1 MRFLTFAASL
11 MISTAAFAEDRAL
24 VIGIDDYSA
33 LADANTLNGAV
44 ADAERIEAFL
54 TDTLAFPSGGITRLI
69 NSAARSDA
77 ILTTLIDT
85 IVRETNPGD
94 RVVFYFAGLGTVLPD
109 GTPALIAHDG
119 NTLLGQ
125 IPLGTISEIIGVI
138 SDRDVSVI
146 LDASFDGGPLGTRG
160 MAGAISKDMP
170 DFDATFWMAA
180 QPGQFAWEAI
190 DRGVFSDAFLDG
202 AALGDANEDGV
213 VSNAEMLAHTTALM
227 QSWCEDHAP
236 CSVSGRGLAPVFSGD
251 ETAVLLKKSAP
262 AVVPVVED
270 PIIED
275 DGLPASFRETLGFVT
290 DLFAPSNDAHL
301 TLSIKGGDALQ
312 VGDFVSFAAS
322 AERPGMLLLL
332 DVDPVGQ
339 LAQVYPSQLSA
350 EGGTRVSPGEPLI
363 IPSALGANG
372 RPLRIRV
379 TEPSGQGLLLGLFI
393 EGDLPQLTA
402 LLPAGIQGGPVPN
415 ASQSLFEISQRLLR
429 LEADAERPIAWS
441 ATYLPYRI
449 EP

>member
-1 MRFLTFAASL
+1 MKLFTLATSL
-11 MISTAAFAEDRAL
+11 MIATAALAEDRAL

-33 LADANTLNGAV
+33 LAEANDLNGAA
-44 ADAERIEAFL
+44 ADAERIETFL
-54 TDTLAFPSGGITRLI
+54 TDTLAFPSGSITRLT
-69 NSAARSDA
+69 NAAASSDA
-77 ILTTLIDT
+77 ILSTLIDT
-85 IVRETNPGD
+85 VVRETNPGE

-125 IPLGTISEIIGVI
+125 IPLGTLAEIIGVI
-138 SDRDVSVI
+138 ADRDVAVF
-146 LDASFDGGPLGTRG
+146 LDASFDGGPFGTRG
-160 MAGAISKDMP
+160 LPGANASAFP
-170 DFDATFWMAA
+170 EFDASLWMAA
-180 QPGQFAWEAI
+180 QTGQFAWEAV
-190 DRGVFSDAFLDG
+190 DRGVFTDALLDG
-202 AALGDANEDGV
+202 AVHGDANSDGTV
-213 VSNAEMLAHTTALM
+213 TNGEMLSHTTMLM
-227 QSWCEDHAP
+227 QSWCEDHAA
-236 CSVSGRGLAPVFSGD
+236 CSITGRGFAPAFSGD
-251 ETAVLLKKSAP
+251 EAGVLATKSAP
-262 AVVPVVED
+262 IVVPVIAE
-270 PIIED
+270 PIIKD

-290 DLFAPSNDAHL
+290 DLFAPSNDARL

-312 VGDFVSFAAS
+312 VGDLVSFTVS
-322 AERPGMLLLL
+322 ADRPGTLLLL

-350 EGGTRVSPGEPLI
+350 EDGTRVSPGQPLI

-402 LLPAGIQGGPVPN
+402 LLPAGINGGPVPN

-429 LEADAERPIAWS
+429 LEADADQPIAWS

>member
-1 MRFLTFAASL
+1 MKLFTFAASL
-11 MISTAAFAEDRAL
+11 MISTAALAEDRAL

-33 LADANTLNGAV
+33 LAQANDLNGAA
-44 ADAERIEAFL
+44 ADAGRIETFL
-54 TDTLAFPSGGITRLI
+54 TDTLAFPSNSITRLT
-69 NSAARSDA
+69 NAAASSDA
-77 ILTTLIDT
+77 ILSTLIDT
-85 IVRETNPGD
+85 IVRETNPGE

-119 NTLLGQ
+119 DTLLGQ
-125 IPLGTISEIIGVI
+125 IPLSTLSEIISVI
-138 SDRDVSVI
+138 SDRDVTVI

-160 MAGAISKDMP
+160 LPGAVASEFP
-170 DFDATFWMAA
+170 EFDASLWMAA
-180 QPGQFAWEAI
+180 QTGQFAWESV
-190 DRGVFSDAFLDG
+190 DRGVFTDALLEGAIHGDDNSDG
-202 AALGDANEDGV
+202 AVTNGEL
-213 VSNAEMLAHTTALM
+213 LLYTTSLM

-236 CSVSGRGLAPVFSGD
+236 CSITGRGLDPNFSGD
-251 ETAVLLKKSAP
+251 EAGVLVMKSAP
-262 AVVPVVED
+262 IEPPVLEEFIV
-270 PIIED
+270 ED

-290 DLFAPSNDAHL
+290 DLFAPSNDARL

-312 VGDFVSFAAS
+312 VGDFVSFTAS
-322 AERPGMLLLL
+322 ADRPGTLLLL

-350 EGGTRVSPGEPLI
+350 EDGTRVSPGQPLI

-402 LLPAGIQGGPVPN
+402 LLPAGIEGGPVPN
-415 ASQSLFEISQRLLR
+415 ASNSLFEISQRLLR
-429 LEADAERPIAWS
+429 LEADADQSISWS